1 MEEAILDFVSIDS
14 YFSGR
19 SGNNGRADAHED
31 DVFVEDAGAES
42 GEVEKD
48 GLDPVRYYL
57 QEVRRYPLLTRE
69 QERELARRIAL
80 GDEQARARMIE
91 SNLRL
96 VISIAK
102 RYINRGLDFSD
113 LIEEGNL
120 GLIRAVEKF
129 NGEKGFKFSTYASWW
144 IRQAIERA
152 IVNQSRIIRL
162 PVHVAEEVNAYTR
175 AVRRLKQ
182 DLGHEPDL
190 ETVARHMGVDV
201 DRVRS
206 ISQVA
211 RETYSLEMIIG
222 DHEDDTL
229 KDVISDEHI
238 VMPTEISD
246 EERRKECLMAWLRE
260 LSPAE
265 RRVIESR
272 FGLNGKGP
280 MTLERIGRESGIT
293 RERVRQIEAHA
304 IDKLRGITRTR
315 NVTADVML

>member
-1 MEEAILDFVSIDS
+1 MGSADIYALSVDFYFEDRFGRGDAEQVSGD
-14 YFSGR
+14 GPKL
-19 SGNNGRADAHED
+19 GEADAAPEGH
-31 DVFVEDAGAES
+31 
-42 GEVEKD
+42 EKD

-57 QEVRRYPLLTRE
+57 QEIRKYPLLTRE
-69 QERELARRIAL
+69 EERELARRISL
-80 GDEQARARMIE
+80 GDEEARTRMIE

-162 PVHVAEEVNAYTR
+162 PVHVAEEVNAYVR

-182 DLGHEPDL
+182 ILGHEPDI
-190 ETVARHMGVDV
+190 ETVAHHMGVDV
-201 DRVRS
+201 ERVRGV
-206 ISQVA
+206 SQVV

-229 KDVISDEHI
+229 KDVISDEH
-238 VMPTEISD
+238 VVPPSEMSD
-246 EERRKECLMAWLRE
+246 DERRRECLMDWLNE

-265 RRVIESR
+265 RRIIEYR
-272 FGLNGKGP
+272 FGLNGEGP
-280 MTLERIGRESGIT
+280 KTLERIGRETGIT

-304 IDKLRGITRTR
+304 IDKLRGITKDR

>member
-1 MEEAILDFVSIDS
+1 MERAILDFIGIES
-14 YFSGR
+14 YIGERFGDI
-19 SGNNGRADAHED
+19 GRADEHEEYVFAHD
-31 DVFVEDAGAES
+31 GDAES
-42 GEVEKD
+42 DSGLND

-57 QEVRRYPLLTRE
+57 QEVRKYPLLTRE
-69 QERELARRIAL
+69 QERDLARRIAQ
-80 GDEQARARMIE
+80 GDEEARARMIE

-129 NGEKGFKFSTYASWW
+129 DGEKGFKFSTYASWW

-162 PVHVAEEVNAYTR
+162 PVHVAEDVNAYTR

-182 DLGHEPDL
+182 ELGYEPDL
-190 ETVARHMGVDV
+190 ETVAKHMATDIE
-201 DRVRS
+201 RVRA
-206 ISQVA
+206 ISQVV
-211 RETYSLEMIIG
+211 RETLSLEMIIG

-238 VMPTEISD
+238 VKPWEISD
-246 EERRKECLMAWLRE
+246 EERRKRCLMDWLEE

-265 RRVIESR
+265 RRVIEFR
-272 FGLNGKGP
+272 FGLNGRGP

-304 IDKLRGITRTR
+304 IDKLRGITRSR
-315 NVTADVML
+315 NVTAEAML

>member
-1 MEEAILDFVSIDS
+1 MERAILDFIGIGSHVGDQFGDRGGGDE
-14 YFSGR
+14 YEEYVF
-19 SGNNGRADAHED
+19 AHD
-31 DVFVEDAGAES
+31 GDAES
-42 GEVEKD
+42 DSGPKD

-57 QEVRRYPLLTRE
+57 QEVRKYPLLTRE
-69 QERELARRIAL
+69 QERELARRIAR
-80 GDEQARARMIE
+80 GDEEARARMIE

-129 NGEKGFKFSTYASWW
+129 DGEKGFKFSTYASWW

-182 DLGHEPDL
+182 ELGHEPDL
-190 ETVARHMGVDV
+190 ETVARHMATDIEK
-201 DRVRS
+201 VRG
-206 ISQVA
+206 ISQVV
-211 RETYSLEMIIG
+211 RETLSLEMIIG

-238 VMPTEISD
+238 VKPWEISD
-246 EERRKECLMAWLRE
+246 EERRKRCLMDWLE
-260 LSPAE
+260 KLSPVE

-272 FGLNGKGP
+272 FGLNGRGP

-304 IDKLRGITRTR
+304 IDKLRGITRSR
-315 NVTADVML
+315 NVTAEAML